1 MYEEVEM
8 NTIAA
13 ELNKVLENTIAGDLL
28 SDLGRRMYFP
38 KGIVAQSAEAKQKAT
53 RFNATVGMATKGK
66 DPLYLKSIYDTMSG
80 ISASDAF
87 TYAPTA
93 GDPALRAAWKEQIY
107 KKNPSLNDAKI
118 SLPVVTSGLTHGILL
133 TAELFLDKAET
144 IIIPD
149 MFWGNYRLIF
159 EERREAQILPFPF
172 FGENGG
178 INLDALEQA
187 IESVPGNKAALILN
201 FPNNPTGYSPTIGEA
216 EAITAL
222 LNRQA
227 DKGKKL
233 LVITDDAYFG
243 LFYEKDTYMES
254 LFSKLA
260 DLHENILAV
269 KVDGTTKEDFAWGFR
284 VGFITY
290 GCKGM
295 TEAQYHAL
303 VQKTMGV
310 VRSSVSNCSRPAQS
324 FILKG
329 LHSPSYEQ
337 EKADAFKILKARYR
351 RVREVLARY
360 ADNDLLRP
368 LPFNSGYFMA
378 FTCKGDA
385 EKLRLHLLDKYGIG
399 AISIAGTYL
408 RIAFSSVELDSIEAL
423 YETLY
428 TAAGELWS

>member
-1 MYEEVEM
+1 M

-13 ELNKVLENTIAGDLL
+13 ELNKVLEKSIAGELL

-38 KGIVAQSAEAKQKAT
+38 KGIVAQSAEAKKKAT

-66 DPLYLKSIYDTMSG
+66 DPLYLQSIYDTMSG

-93 GDPALRAAWKEQIY
+93 GDPELRAVWKESIY
-107 KKNPSLNDAKI
+107 QKNPSLKGKDI

-133 TAELFLDKAET
+133 CAELFLDKGEK

-159 EERREAQILPFPF
+159 EERRESEIVPFPF
-172 FGENGG
+172 FGEHGG
-178 INLDALEQA
+178 INLDALEQT

-201 FPNNPTGYSPTIGEA
+201 FPNNPTGYSPTVKEA
-216 EAITAL
+216 EAISAL
-222 LNRQA
+222 LHRQA
-227 DKGKKL
+227 EKGKKL

-243 LFYEKDTYMES
+243 LFFEEDTYTES

-269 KVDGTTKEDFAWGFR
+269 KIDGATKEDFAWGFR

-290 GCKGM
+290 GSKGM
-295 TEAQYHAL
+295 SDAQYNAL

-324 FILKG
+324 FVLKG
-329 LHSPSYEQ
+329 LKSPNYDS
-337 EKADAFKILKARYR
+337 EKLEAFNILKARYEK
-351 RVREVLARY
+351 VREVLARY
-360 ADNDLLRP
+360 ADNELLKP

-378 FTCKGDA
+378 FICKGDA
-385 EKLRLHLLDKYGIG
+385 EKLRLHLLDNHGIG
-399 AISIAGTYL
+399 AISIQGTYL
-408 RIAFSSVELDSIEAL
+408 RIAFSSVEIDSIEAL

-428 TAAGELWS
+428 TAAGELWN